1 MQLQPNAPALNRR
14 LTGQRVV
21 LLSVCVVRPRL
32 IVITPQPHDGRR
44 VLLISTDH
52 IPLAD

>member
-21 LLSVCVVRPRL
+21 LLSVCR
-32 IVITPQPHDGRR
+32 QAQ
-44 VLLISTDH
+44 TDCNYTAA
-52 IPLAD
+52 P